1 MTTTSSKDTVL
12 ITGAST
18 GIGAVYAE
26 RFAKRGHN
34 LVLVARD
41 FQRLETLAGRLWEQY
56 GVNVAIETADLTNR
70 SELERIEQLIGSDAH
85 IGVLV
90 NNAGMAVS
98 KPIIGA
104 TPDDFQKVVDLNV
117 TAVTRLGIAA
127 ANAFAKRGGGAIIN
141 LSSVLGI
148 AHEIGG
154 GVYGG
159 SKAFVLNFSRA
170 LHQEGAAHNV
180 RVQAVL
186 PGATRTE
193 IWDRSGGSVA
203 ALDPA
208 CDQSLAAHRVRS
220 GRGIETLDPAI
231 LMDVHDLV
239 DAALA
244 GFDAGETVTIPSL
257 PDVGDWQVF
266 EAARMKLLPNLSRN
280 TPAARYGVQP
290 AEKAA

>member
-1 MTTTSSKDTVL
+1 MTTTSSKPTVL
-12 ITGAST
+12 VTGAST
-18 GIGAVYAE
+18 GIGAVYAQ
-26 RFAKRGHN
+26 RFARRGHN

-41 FQRLETLAGRLWEQY
+41 FQRLENLANRLWEQY
-56 GVNVAIETADLTNR
+56 GVNVAVEAADLANR
-70 SELERIEQLIGSDAH
+70 SELERIEQLIASDKH

-98 KPIIGA
+98 KPIIGS
-104 TPDDFQKVVDLNV
+104 TPDDFQQMIDLNV
-117 TAVTRLGIAA
+117 TAATRLGIVA

-170 LHQEGAAHNV
+170 LHQEGGAHNV

-203 ALDPA
+203 A
-208 CDQSLAAHRVRS
+208 
-220 GRGIETLDPAI
+220 LDPAI

-257 PDVGDWQVF
+257 PDVGDWQAF
-266 EAARMKLLPNLSRN
+266 ESARVKLLPNLSRN
-280 TPAARYGVQP
+280 TPAARYGVQA

>member
-1 MTTTSSKDTVL
+1 MSTKDTVL

-18 GIGAVYAE
+18 GIGAVYAD

-41 FQRLETLAGRLWEQY
+41 FQRLETLANRLWEQY
-56 GVNVAIETADLTNR
+56 GVNVAIEAADLTNR
-70 SELERIEQLIGSDAH
+70 SELERIEHLIASDPH

-90 NNAGMAVS
+90 NNAGMAVA
-98 KPIIGA
+98 KPLIGS
-104 TPDDFQKVVDLNV
+104 TPDDFQQLIDLNV
-117 TAVTRLGIAA
+117 TAATRLGIAA

-141 LSSVLGI
+141 LGSVLGI

-170 LHQEGAAHNV
+170 LHAEGSAHGI

-193 IWDRSGGSVA
+193 IWDRSGRDIES
-203 ALDPA
+203 LDP
-208 CDQSLAAHRVRS
+208 S
-220 GRGIETLDPAI
+220 I

-244 GFDAGETVTIPSL
+244 GFDAGEVVTIPSL
-257 PDVGDWQVF
+257 PEAADWQAF
-266 EAARMKLLPNLSRN
+266 EAARLKLLPNLSRN
-280 TPAARYGVQP
+280 KPAPRYSVKL
-290 AEKAA
+290 EHAA

>member
-127 ANAFAKRGGGAIIN
+127 ANAFAKRGRGAIIN

-208 CDQSLAAHRVRS
+208 
-220 GRGIETLDPAI
+220 I

-257 PDVGDWQVF
+257 PDVGDWQAF

-280 TPAARYGVQP
+280 TPAARYGVQR

>member
-1 MTTTSSKDTVL
+1 MTTSSNDTVL

-26 RFAKRGHN
+26 RFARRGHN

-41 FQRLETLAGRLWEQY
+41 FQRLEALAGRLWEQY
-56 GVNVAIETADLTNR
+56 DVNVAIEAADLTNR
-70 SELERIEQLIGSDAH
+70 SELERIEQLFERDPH

-90 NNAGMAVS
+90 NNAGMAAS
-98 KPIIGA
+98 KPLFGG
-104 TPDDFQKVVDLNV
+104 TPDDFQKVIDLNV
-117 TAVTRLGIAA
+117 TAATRLGLAA

-141 LSSVLGI
+141 LSSVLAV

-170 LHQEGAAHNV
+170 LSQEGAAHNV

-193 IWDRSGGSVA
+193 IWDRSG
-203 ALDPA
+203 
-208 CDQSLAAHRVRS
+208 
-220 GRGIETLDPAI
+220 RGIETLDPSI
-231 LMDVHDLV
+231 LMDVHDMV

-244 GFDAGETVTIPSL
+244 GFDAGEAVTIPSL
-257 PDVGDWQVF
+257 PEVADWNAF
-266 EAARMKLLPNLSRN
+266 EAARQKLLPNLSRN
-280 TPAARYGVQP
+280 TPAPRYRVR
-290 AEKAA
+290 AA

>member
-1 MTTTSSKDTVL
+1 MTSTTKATVL

-18 GIGAVYAE
+18 GIGAIYAD

-41 FQRLETLAGRLWEQY
+41 FQRLETLANRLWELY
-56 GVNVAIETADLTNR
+56 GVNVAVEAADLTNR
-70 SELERIEQLIGSDAH
+70 SELERIEHLIAEDTH

-98 KPIIGA
+98 KPIIGS

-117 TAVTRLGIAA
+117 TAATRLGIAA
-127 ANAFAKRGGGAIIN
+127 ANAFAKRGGGQIIN

-148 AHEIGG
+148 VHEIGG

-193 IWDRSGGSVA
+193 IWDRSGGSINA
-203 ALDPA
+203 
-208 CDQSLAAHRVRS
+208 
-220 GRGIETLDPAI
+220 LDPAI

-244 GFDAGETVTIPSL
+244 GLDAGETVTIPSL
-257 PDVGDWQVF
+257 PEIADWNAF
-266 EAARMKLLPNLSRN
+266 EAARQKLLPNLSRN
-280 TPAARYGVQP
+280 VPAARYGVSA

>member
-1 MTTTSSKDTVL
+1 MTSTTKDTVL

-18 GIGAVYAE
+18 GIGAVNAE

-41 FQRLETLAGRLWEQY
+41 YQRLEALANRLWEAH
-56 GVNVAIETADLTNR
+56 GVNVVIEAADLTNR
-70 SELERIEQLIGSDAH
+70 SELLRIEQLIASDPH

-98 KPIIGA
+98 KPIIGSTA
-104 TPDDFQKVVDLNV
+104 DDFQQMVDLNV
-117 TAVTRLGIAA
+117 TAATRLAIAA

-141 LSSVLGI
+141 LSSVLGV

-159 SKAFVLNFSRA
+159 SKAFLLNFSRA
-170 LHQEGAAHNV
+170 LNQEGAAHNV

-193 IWDRSGGSVA
+193 IWDRSG
-203 ALDPA
+203 
-208 CDQSLAAHRVRS
+208 RS
-220 GRGIETLDPAI
+220 IDTLDPSI

-244 GFDAGETVTIPSL
+244 GFDAGEVVTIPAL
-257 PDVGDWQVF
+257 PDAADWQAF
-266 EAARMKLLPNLSRN
+266 EAARLKLLPNLSRN
-280 TPAARYGVQP
+280 RPAARYRAKLADQ
-290 AEKAA
+290 AA

>member
-1 MTTTSSKDTVL
+1 MTSTTKDTVL

-41 FQRLETLAGRLWEQY
+41 FQRLEALANRLWEAH
-56 GVNVAIETADLTNR
+56 GVNVVIEAADLTNR
-70 SELERIEQLIGSDAH
+70 SELLRIEQLIASDPH

-98 KPIIGA
+98 KPIIGSTA
-104 TPDDFQKVVDLNV
+104 DDFQQMVDLNV
-117 TAVTRLGIAA
+117 TAATRLAIAA

-141 LSSVLGI
+141 LSSVLGV

-159 SKAFVLNFSRA
+159 SKAFLLNFSRA

-193 IWDRSGGSVA
+193 IWDRSG
-203 ALDPA
+203 
-208 CDQSLAAHRVRS
+208 RS
-220 GRGIETLDPAI
+220 IDTLDPSI

-244 GFDAGETVTIPSL
+244 GFDAGEVVTIPSL
-257 PDVGDWQVF
+257 PDVADWQAF
-266 EAARMKLLPNLSRN
+266 EAARLKLLPNLSRN
-280 TPAARYGVQP
+280 RPAARYRAKLADQ
-290 AEKAA
+290 AA

>member
-1 MTTTSSKDTVL
+1 MTSTTKDTVL

-41 FQRLETLAGRLWEQY
+41 FQRLEALANRLWEAH
-56 GVNVAIETADLTNR
+56 GVNVVIEAADLTNR
-70 SELERIEQLIGSDAH
+70 SELLRIEQLIASDPH

-98 KPIIGA
+98 KPIIGSTA
-104 TPDDFQKVVDLNV
+104 DDFQQMVDLNV
-117 TAVTRLGIAA
+117 TAATRLAIAA

-141 LSSVLGI
+141 LSSVLGV

-159 SKAFVLNFSRA
+159 SKAFLLNFSRA

-193 IWDRSGGSVA
+193 IWDRSG
-203 ALDPA
+203 
-208 CDQSLAAHRVRS
+208 RS
-220 GRGIETLDPAI
+220 IDTLDPSI

-244 GFDAGETVTIPSL
+244 GFDAGEVVTIPAL
-257 PDVGDWQVF
+257 PDAADWQAF
-266 EAARMKLLPNLSRN
+266 EAARLKLLPNLSRN
-280 TPAARYGVQP
+280 RPAARYRAKLADQ
-290 AEKAA
+290 AA

>member
-1 MTTTSSKDTVL
+1 MTSTTTKDTVL

-41 FQRLETLAGRLWEQY
+41 FQRLENLANRLWEAH
-56 GVNVAIETADLTNR
+56 GVNVAIEVADLTNR
-70 SELERIEQLIGSDAH
+70 SELERIEHLFAADPH

-98 KPIIGA
+98 KPLIGS
-104 TPDDFQKVVDLNV
+104 TPADFQQLLDLNV
-117 TAVTRLGIAA
+117 TAATRLAIAA

-141 LSSVLGI
+141 LSSVLGV

-159 SKAFVLNFSRA
+159 SKAFLLNFSRG

-193 IWDRSGGSVA
+193 IWDRSGSSIKN
-203 ALDPA
+203 LDP
-208 CDQSLAAHRVRS
+208 S
-220 GRGIETLDPAI
+220 I

-244 GFDAGETVTIPSL
+244 GFDAGEVVTIPSL
-257 PDVGDWQVF
+257 PDVADWQAF
-266 EAARMKLLPNLSRN
+266 ETARQKLLPNLSRN
-280 TPAARYGVQP
+280 TPAARYGVRVVDR
-290 AEKAA
+290 AA